1 MNFRKPYDMFCQEH
15 IYYGSAF
22 NDIYDFYFTQGNKT
36 LYPLEYTNPRDI
48 IDVMRNGISFFAF
61 CNGPVD
67 SFTGSFETANLFIGG
82 QGSSNF
88 IPIMGKKMPKYQVD
102 ANKYFI

>member
-1 MNFRKPYDMFCQEH
+1 MKVHVTMNFRKPIDIMCTEH

-22 NDIYDFYFTQGNKT
+22 KDVYDFYFTQGNKT
-36 LYPLEYTNPRDI
+36 LPPLVYDKDTDI
-48 IDVMRNGISFFAF
+48 IEVMRNGISFFAF

-82 QGSSNF
+82 
-88 IPIMGKKMPKYQVD
+88 
-102 ANKYFI
+102 